1 MLKRDSIIF
10 GLLIGILAPVLTY
23 AILYF
28 GLELIERVFAQDWLN
43 ERPAIKLISIVVNL
57 LLIRYYFVKLKYEQT
72 GRGILIIT
80 FAFVI
85 LYFIIYPPA

>member
-10 GLLIGILAPVLTY
+10 GLLIGILVPVLTY

-28 GLELIERVFAQDWLN
+28 GLELIERIFAMDWLN
-43 ERPAIKLISIVVNL
+43 ERPAIKLISIAVNL

-80 FAFVI
+80 IAFVI

>member
-10 GLLIGILAPVLTY
+10 GLLIGVLTPVIVY

-28 GLELIERVFAQDWLN
+28 GLELVEQIFSLGWLN
-43 ERPAIKLISIVVNL
+43 ERPAIKLISITVNL
-57 LLIRYYFVKLKYEQT
+57 FLIRYYFVKLKFEQT
-72 GRGILIIT
+72 GRGVLITT
-80 FAFVI
+80 FALVI